1 MKNLLVKTTKTKK
14 ALSHG
19 LWTAT
24 LIGFALMFKPTNAK
38 ASNDV
43 HSTLHTC
50 SIDLSFTALD
60 SNEIALH
67 ENETPK
73 EIEYRKPRKRK
84 RRRRRRFLRR
94 KSRDQ

>member
-1 MKNLLVKTTKTKK
+1 MKNLFVKMTKTKK

-24 LIGFALMFKPTNAK
+24 LIGCSLIIKPTNAI
-38 ASNDV
+38 ASTDV

-50 SIDLSFTALD
+50 SIDLSVTALD

-73 EIEYRKPRKRK
+73 EIEHRKPRKRK

>member
-1 MKNLLVKTTKTKK
+1 MKNLLVKTTRAKK
-14 ALSHG
+14 ALSLS

-24 LIGFALMFKPTNAK
+24 LIGCSLIFKPMNAN

-50 SIDLSFTALD
+50 SIDLIVTALG

-73 EIEYRKPRKRK
+73 EIEHRKPRKRK
-84 RRRRRRFLRR
+84 RRRRRRFIRR
-94 KSRDQ
+94 KLRDQ

>member
-1 MKNLLVKTTKTKK
+1 MINLLVKTTKTKK

-24 LIGFALMFKPTNAK
+24 LIGCSLMLKPTNAK

-50 SIDLSFTALD
+50 SIDLSITALG
-60 SNEIALH
+60 SNGIALH

-73 EIEYRKPRKRK
+73 EIEHRKPRKRK

-94 KSRDQ
+94 KLRDQ

>member
-1 MKNLLVKTTKTKK
+1 MKNLLVKTTRAKK
-14 ALSHG
+14 ALSLS

-24 LIGFALMFKPTNAK
+24 LIGCSLIFKPTNAN

-50 SIDLSFTALD
+50 SIDLSVTALG

-73 EIEYRKPRKRK
+73 EIEHRKPRKRK

-94 KSRDQ
+94 KSRNQ

>member
-1 MKNLLVKTTKTKK
+1 MINLFVKTTKTKK

-24 LIGFALMFKPTNAK
+24 LIGFALIIKPTNAN
-38 ASNDV
+38 ASTDV

-50 SIDLSFTALD
+50 SVDLSVTALG

-73 EIEYRKPRKRK
+73 EIEHRKPRKRK

-94 KSRDQ
+94 KSRNQ

>member
-1 MKNLLVKTTKTKK
+1 MKNLLVKTSKTKK
-14 ALSHG
+14 ALSLG

-24 LIGFALMFKPTNAK
+24 LIGCSLMFKPTNAN

-43 HSTLHTC
+43 HSILHNC
-50 SIDLSFTALD
+50 SIDLSVTALG

-73 EIEYRKPRKRK
+73 EIEHRKPRKRK